1 MSVATQH
8 HLIRSVRPFS
18 KNLADVIKAVGPV
31 KIEMRTHQ
39 GLGYFLSRS
48 VIGQQLSKYAS
59 QSIWERIELAAGE
72 CSQSIPDFFHP
83 RSMSL
88 LRRCGVSGN
97 KIKALQSIRAAD
109 RKGLLCSNVVGAMA
123 PPRRAVHLQKIWGI
137 GPWTCDMASIFFF
150 GDPDI
155 WPEGDVSV
163 QKTLEKFVGDRSS
176 TVANLCSPYRST
188 LALYMWRIVDGK
200 NGAK

>member
-1 MSVATQH
+1 MSVAIQH

-18 KNLADVIKAVGPV
+18 KNLANAIKVVGSIKV
-31 KIEMRTHQ
+31 ETRMHR
-39 GLGYFLSRS
+39 GLGYFLARS

-59 QSIWERIELAAGE
+59 QSIWERIEGTAGKH
-72 CSQSIPDFFHP
+72 SNPIPDFFHP
-83 RSMSL
+83 RSAPL

-109 RKGLLCSNVVGAMA
+109 RKGLLCSDVVGAMV
-123 PPRRAVHLQKIWGI
+123 PTRRSVHLQKIWGV

-163 QKTLEKFVGDRSS
+163 QKALQKFVGDKSLV
-176 TVANLCSPYRST
+176 VANLCSPYRST
-188 LALYMWRIVDGK
+188 LALYMWRIVDGE
-200 NGAK
+200 